1 MFAAQ
6 LQLNHLPYF
15 RDGGSVTANYNENTV
30 ILGPW
35 AESYAAYS
43 GKQQDRTKAAIDL
56 LNRIIG
62 EPQSDNNMFALN
74 TLRRHTYYFALSLW
88 VKDKTS
94 KKPERRAPKWEKL
107 SERYSKFYGQLAD
120 QNLITSISPSMVR
133 DFATHAV
140 DRPRDHRFVPSL
152 AIFLRN
158 EIETYDGFQVSLNKC
173 APVEELKFLEKLE
186 IKFFKPLFDNAK
198 LEQIEANLATKKY
211 AKASMGFAF
220 EKLHQTHFLNFYNAF
235 KSNKNKH
242 AHFTVYRHAK
252 SDPQNLVK
260 SFLGI
265 GPPVGGRDYHR
276 FFHFY
281 RVPSIG
287 DKKMV
292 SKGFVV
298 PLASG
303 VYLIGGQSIDTEAES
318 SYAPFESLE
327 LIALDWSELRA
338 PEPIFSALAIS
349 ANYKGEKLLSP
360 MAMRATPIYR
370 HQCLGA
376 KIDQFYLNDLQRNLE
391 NDITKEEEL
400 KLEPFLRIPVEQ
412 QRKQIIRFTNPAKME
427 WEVPGKYVNQTDE
440 ADILSKVKINA
451 ILEDKFGTSSNPK
464 YFHDNE
470 EPFGFWQS
478 LRFGPISKK

>member
-1 MFAAQ
+1 M
-6 LQLNHLPYF
+6 
-15 RDGGSVTANYNENTV
+15 TANDNENTV

-35 AESYAAYS
+35 AQSYAAYS
-43 GKQQDRTKAAIDL
+43 GKHQDRTKAAIEL

-62 EPQSDNNMFALN
+62 EPQSDNTMFALN
-74 TLRRHTYYFALSLW
+74 TLRRHTYYFALSLC

-94 KKPERRAPKWEKL
+94 KISKRREPKWEKL

-120 QNLITSISPSMVR
+120 QNLMTSISPSMVR

-140 DRPRDHRFVPSL
+140 DKPRDHRFVPSL
-152 AIFLRN
+152 AIFMRN
-158 EIETYDGFQVSLNKC
+158 EFETYDDFQVSLNKC
-173 APVEELKFLEKLE
+173 SPAAELKFLEKLE
-186 IKFFKPLFDNAK
+186 IKFFKPLFDNTE
-198 LEQIEANLATKKY
+198 LEQIEATLVAKKY
-211 AKASMGFAF
+211 GKASMGFAF
-220 EKLHQTHFLNFYNAF
+220 EELHQTDFLSFYNAF
-235 KSNKNKH
+235 KSDKNKH

-287 DKKMV
+287 NRKMV

-303 VYLIGGQSIDTEAES
+303 VYLIGGQSKDTGAKS
-318 SYAPFESLE
+318 TYGPFESLE
-327 LIALDWSELRA
+327 MIALDWSELRV

-370 HQCLGA
+370 HQHLGA
-376 KIDQFYLNDLQRNLE
+376 KIDQFYLNDLQQNLE
-391 NDITKEEEL
+391 SDITKEEESM
-400 KLEPFLRIPVEQ
+400 LEPFLRIPVEQ
-412 QRKQIIRFTNPAKME
+412 QRKKIIRLTNPPKME
-427 WEVPGKYVNQTDE
+427 WEVPGKYVNQSDE

-451 ILEDKFGTSSNPK
+451 LLEDKFGTSSNPI

-470 EPFGFWQS
+470 EPFEFWQS